1 MALQG
6 EGVIGLMQI
15 SSMHIGIATLL
26 IIGVGTAAVFVGI
39 LFAEGARRSGYSPVY
54 HTGSELELG
63 ERGWIMRANFL
74 LMAMGMIAFAV
85 GVGSRLNTT
94 AGGVLLAI
102 FGFGLILPAIFVPD
116 PVHGYPPG
124 APSEPPAALTWQH
137 RVHHASAPIM
147 FLSLFGACVVLAGRL
162 QGAWRL
168 YSVLTAIVG
177 LVLMIWTALAYE
189 RDADNTGL
197 VQRVLILVCWTWI
210 MLLGI
215 HLL

>member
-1 MALQG
+1 MQG

-54 HTGSELELG
+54 HTGSELGLG

-137 RVHHASAPIM
+137 RVHHAFRADHVPVPLWGM
-147 FLSLFGACVVLAGRL
+147 RGFGRSSPGGVAA
-162 QGAWRL
+162 
-168 YSVLTAIVG
+168 
-177 LVLMIWTALAYE
+177 
-189 RDADNTGL
+189 
-197 VQRVLILVCWTWI
+197 VQRADGNRRPRSNDLDCPRV
-210 MLLGI
+210 
-215 HLL
+215 